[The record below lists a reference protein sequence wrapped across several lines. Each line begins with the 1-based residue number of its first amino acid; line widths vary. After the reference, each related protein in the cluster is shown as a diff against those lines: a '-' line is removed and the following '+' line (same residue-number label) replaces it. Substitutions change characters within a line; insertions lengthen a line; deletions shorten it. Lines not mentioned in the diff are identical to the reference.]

1 MPWKCVLVTAR
12 WGHPARPPATKA
24 CLGVPSFSRS
34 LAIALA
40 SSQSQDQS
48 WTSSQGLFA
57 HRPGP
62 VFSLGGGCK
71 GHPWAL
77 RAVFCSS
84 RHRAGVGPSA
94 VTKPG
99 GSFLPE
105 ASLTWGL
112 PLNTS
117 GRAQS
122 HSPVCLAYG
131 LTPPCLLPSRYTPS
145 CLGASALAS
154 VRLELGSAPGA
165 EAAGFQVVLLNLSG
179 FLPLAYVCAMT

>member
-1 MPWKCVLVTAR
+1 MPWKCVLFPAR
-12 WGHPARPPATKA
+12 WGHPDRPPATKA
-24 CLGVPSFSRS
+24 CLSVPSFSSS
-34 LAIALA
+34 LATALV

-48 WTSSQGLFA
+48 WTSSQDLFP

-71 GHPWAL
+71 GHRWAL
-77 RAVFCSS
+77 RAAFCSS
-84 RHRAGVGPSA
+84 RHRAGVGPST
-94 VTKPG
+94 VTKSG

-112 PLNTS
+112 PLSTS

-122 HSPVCLAYG
+122 RSPVCLADG

-145 CLGASALAS
+145 CPGASALAS
-154 VRLELGSAPGA
+154 VRLELGPAPAA
-165 EAAGFQVVLLNLSG
+165 EAAGFQVVLLNLEGSC
-179 FLPLAYVCAMT
+179 PWRTYVR